1 MQKKGKTFVTLS
13 YIVTNRNFI
22 LTRVIIS
29 WKIEGYLVMS
39 DGRK

>member
-1 MQKKGKTFVTLS
+1 MTLS